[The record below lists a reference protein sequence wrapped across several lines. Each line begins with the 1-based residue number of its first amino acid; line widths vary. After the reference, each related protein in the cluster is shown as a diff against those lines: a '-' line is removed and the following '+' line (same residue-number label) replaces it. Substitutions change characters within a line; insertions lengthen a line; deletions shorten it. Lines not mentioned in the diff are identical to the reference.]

1 MNVAVDSVGLAL
13 FPRRIR
19 GLVSSDEVSQL
30 SQLVDLAPQFDSSSV
45 ERRDGGAQGVDLRRA
60 SGGSWMKIAVVA
72 GAVKAVGQVGFFLL
86 EGSEFLCFLLLH
98 SSELSLTSL
107 YLLYKLGAALLSK
120 LGHLAT
126 LVLYLILLRLNLR
139 YLSRVGLS
147 MVVFEL
153 S

>member
-45 ERRDGGAQGVDLRRA
+45 ERDGGAQGVDLRRA